1 MYEPIDSNQA
11 QPEAEIRPST
21 PASASAR
28 VWTEKIWTQVRE
40 ETVQVL
46 DLSMVLKLVAPIL
59 VASVRDSRLQQA
71 FAVQEIN
78 EFTCGGLSVAILLV
92 PGLLC
97 S

>member
-1 MYEPIDSNQA
+1 
-11 QPEAEIRPST
+11 
-21 PASASAR
+21 
-28 VWTEKIWTQVRE
+28 
-40 ETVQVL
+40 
-46 DLSMVLKLVAPIL
+46 MVLKLVAPIL